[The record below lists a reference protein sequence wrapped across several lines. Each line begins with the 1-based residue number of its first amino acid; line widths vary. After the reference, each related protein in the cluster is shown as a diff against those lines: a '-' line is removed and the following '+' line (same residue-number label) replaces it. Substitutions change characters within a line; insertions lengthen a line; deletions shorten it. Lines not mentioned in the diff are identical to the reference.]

1 MDEKKGIRIAL
12 IAFGICALL
21 GIVDL
26 VLDIVDKAWV
36 NSMSSFAFDISKL
49 VLWGALFFIYLGK
62 YRGNKSRKGK
72 WEQTYQTRWMRILRI
87 SSARMKPFP

>member
-1 MDEKKGIRIAL
+1 MSGLVPCAFDGFMACERSKKGIRIAL

-36 NSMSSFAFDISKL
+36 DSMSSFAFDISKL

-62 YRGNKSRKGK
+62 YRGNKS
-72 WEQTYQTRWMRILRI
+72 
-87 SSARMKPFP
+87 